1 MAVTSEVDLKLL
13 HQCFELECF
22 DNLLKP
28 EYMDALRARRAEI
41 LEERKRL
48 AEEER
53 LQELQTLKRETM
65 LCNLISQRIAL
76 Q

>member
-1 MAVTSEVDLKLL
+1 
-13 HQCFELECF
+13 
-22 DNLLKP
+22 
-28 EYMDALRARRAEI
+28 MDALRARRAEI